1 VGRAVVVMVVMD
13 VMDVE
18 AVVVVMRGEVVVGAW
33 CVPWWRCGEVM
44 ACWKWC
50 VSECMGWVS

>member
-1 VGRAVVVMVVMD
+1 MVMVVMD